1 MYSLIAY
8 GKTINAHLTYYIHT
22 YNRMLLYM
30 NVYDTIKCIF
40 LQCLVV
46 KSSARMPAHVHTCR
60 HSQAAAADWLT
71 GRLFW
76 HAIGELV
83 LRPPV
88 QRCNC
93 ARAPTDS
100 IPGNEF
106 GEHNTTERAGT
117 HASAR
122 ARVHFANH
130 FLHIPNHTK
139 HAYVRVYSLCEFN
152 NAFKCA
158 ISMRLQWG
166 GNILDNIIRTKA
178 SLTLLL
184 SK

>member
-8 GKTINAHLTYYIHT
+8 GKTINAHLTYYIHA

-46 KSSARMPAHVHTCR
+46 KSSAPACLHMYTHVDIHKLPLLLL
-60 HSQAAAADWLT
+60 ADWLA

-93 ARAPTDS
+93 ARAHACARFCRPTAFQATS
-100 IPGNEF
+100 L
-106 GEHNTTERAGT
+106 
-117 HASAR
+117 ASAIRPNARKRKRTR
-122 ARVHFANH
+122 AFREPLSA
-130 FLHIPNHTK
+130 HTK
-139 HAYVRVYSLCEFN
+139 PYKTCIHTCV
-152 NAFKCA
+152 
-158 ISMRLQWG
+158 
-166 GNILDNIIRTKA
+166 
-178 SLTLLL
+178 
-184 SK
+184 